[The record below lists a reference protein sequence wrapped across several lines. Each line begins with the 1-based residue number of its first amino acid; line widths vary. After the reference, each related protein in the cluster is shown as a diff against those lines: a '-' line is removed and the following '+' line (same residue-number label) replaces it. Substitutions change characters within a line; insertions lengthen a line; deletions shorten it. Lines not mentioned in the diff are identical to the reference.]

1 MQADS
6 IYTEF
11 LIKSEDRFKSG
22 DVDAVEFS
30 TASNQRAQIAAQL
43 SLLQTDYEVALN
55 RFNILLNGS
64 QKFAPDAKDVI
75 YTLSAVP
82 DAAKLE
88 DSPLL
93 KLQQHQVTLSQ
104 QEQRLEK
111 SKLMPSLNVGYSNT
125 SLVGWQTNAAGQDVY
140 YGRDKRFSSVNVG
153 VGIPLFFGAQR
164 ARIKASNILIRQ
176 RQEEL
181 SVGRQQLNA
190 QLEDA
195 TKVYVQRNQLIS
207 TYTQSILPN
216 ASKII
221 ALTTDK
227 LNAGEIGY
235 LDWVILVNQSIQVR
249 TEYFNTIQQQN
260 EAAFEIEKISAIK

>member
-1 MQADS
+1 
-6 IYTEF
+6 
-11 LIKSEDRFKSG
+11 
-22 DVDAVEFS
+22 
-30 TASNQRAQIAAQL
+30 
-43 SLLQTDYEVALN
+43 
-55 RFNILLNGS
+55 
-64 QKFAPDAKDVI
+64 
-75 YTLSAVP
+75 
-82 DAAKLE
+82 
-88 DSPLL
+88 L